1 VDANA
6 LVGKM
11 QIKMM
16 SLQTT
21 TVPQN
26 IKKTSFSMQLT
37 AVVNAELTSLI
48 APLLLY
54 QTFSTVDANALVG
67 KVQETML

>member
-1 VDANA
+1 
-6 LVGKM
+6 
-11 QIKMM
+11 
-16 SLQTT
+16 
-21 TVPQN
+21 
-26 IKKTSFSMQLT
+26 MQLT